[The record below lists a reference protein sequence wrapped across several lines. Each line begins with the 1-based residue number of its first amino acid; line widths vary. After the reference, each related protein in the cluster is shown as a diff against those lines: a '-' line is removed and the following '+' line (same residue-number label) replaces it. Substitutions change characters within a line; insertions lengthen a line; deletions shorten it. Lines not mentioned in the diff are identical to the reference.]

1 LGKEMMQPS
10 IFIVGT
16 QRSGTTLL
24 CRMLTAHPN
33 IFIKNEFS
41 DPCRIFSGN
50 KSKHEII
57 NDIDVEIQNA
67 YHENL
72 KSFLKRIDKKIW
84 GLKDPK
90 LTYCL
95 DDLANH
101 FPNAKFLFIIRDGRA
116 VANSY
121 IKSKWGSGTNTYH
134 GALRWKREVELHR
147 MFIQKNL
154 KICHVVRYEDLI
166 RNTEEELIEICSFI
180 GQSYSENMKNYSEQP
195 VYIKKNELNKHTFH
209 SIDESIMSKWQTELT
224 PYQIS
229 VFEAVAG
236 ETLLQN
242 QYDLVGEKIAIS
254 AVMKM
259 WFSLQQ
265 KMLGNVQLHY
275 QLKSQILKRFIQ
287 KLLGRAG
294 IRAD

>member
-1 LGKEMMQPS
+1 
-10 IFIVGT
+10 
-16 QRSGTTLL
+16 
-24 CRMLTAHPN
+24 
-33 IFIKNEFS
+33 
-41 DPCRIFSGN
+41 
-50 KSKHEII
+50 
-57 NDIDVEIQNA
+57 
-67 YHENL
+67 
-72 KSFLKRIDKKIW
+72 
-84 GLKDPK
+84 
-90 LTYCL
+90 
-95 DDLANH
+95 
-101 FPNAKFLFIIRDGRA
+101 
-116 VANSY
+116 
-121 IKSKWGSGTNTYH
+121 
-134 GALRWKREVELHR
+134 LHR

>member
-1 LGKEMMQPS
+1 MNPS
-10 IFIVGT
+10 IFVVGT

-33 IFIKNEFS
+33 IFIKNELS
-41 DPCRIFSGN
+41 DPYRIFSGN
-50 KSKHEII
+50 KSKQEII
-57 NDIDVEIQNA
+57 NEIEIEIQNA

-72 KSFLKRIDKKIW
+72 ESFLKRIDKKVF

-95 DDLANH
+95 DDLGMH
-101 FPNAKFLFIIRDGRA
+101 FPDAKILFIIRDGRA
-116 VANSY
+116 VSNSY
-121 IKSKWGSGTNTYH
+121 MKSKWGSATNTYY
-134 GALRWKREVELHR
+134 GALRWKREVELQR
-147 MFIQKNL
+147 VFMQKNL
-154 KICHVVRYEDLI
+154 QRCHIVIYEDLV
-166 RNTEEELIEICSFI
+166 RNTEKELLEICSFI
-180 GQSYSENMKNYSEQP
+180 GQPYSENMKNYSEQP
-195 VYIKKNELNKHTFH
+195 VYIKKNELNKHAFH
-209 SIDESIMSKWQTELT
+209 GIDESIMSKWQTALT

-242 QYDLVGEKIAIS
+242 QYDLVGEKIEIS
-254 AVMKM
+254 ELMKM

-275 QLKSQILKRFIQ
+275 RLKNQILKRFVQ
-287 KLLGRAG
+287 KLLSRAG
-294 IRAD
+294 V

>member
-1 LGKEMMQPS
+1 MYPS
-10 IFIVGT
+10 IFVVGT

-33 IFIKNEFS
+33 IFLKNELS
-41 DPCRIFSGN
+41 DSYKIFSGN
-50 KSKHEII
+50 KSKQEII
-57 NDIDVEIQNA
+57 NDIDIEIQNA

-72 KSFLKRIDKKIW
+72 ESFLKRIGKKVW

-95 DDLANH
+95 DDLVNH
-101 FPNAKFLFIIRDGRA
+101 FPDAKVLFIIRDGRA

-121 IKSKWGSGTNTYH
+121 MKSKWGSATNTYY
-134 GALRWKREVELHR
+134 GALRWKKEVELQR
-147 MFIQKNL
+147 VFIQKNL
-154 KICHVVRYEDLI
+154 QMCHVVIYEDLV
-166 RNTEEELIEICSFI
+166 RNAEKELVEICSFI
-180 GQSYSENMKNYSEQP
+180 GQPYSENMKNYSEQP

-209 SIDESIMSKWQTELT
+209 GIDESIMSKWQTELT

-242 QYDLVGEKIAIS
+242 QYALVGEKIEIS
-254 AVMKM
+254 ALTKM

-265 KMLGNVQLHY
+265 KILGNVQLHY
-275 QLKSQILKRFIQ
+275 QLKNRILKSFIQ
-287 KLLGRAG
+287 KLLSCVG

>member
-1 LGKEMMQPS
+1 
-10 IFIVGT
+10 
-16 QRSGTTLL
+16 
-24 CRMLTAHPN
+24 
-33 IFIKNEFS
+33 
-41 DPCRIFSGN
+41 
-50 KSKHEII
+50 
-57 NDIDVEIQNA
+57 
-67 YHENL
+67 
-72 KSFLKRIDKKIW
+72 
-84 GLKDPK
+84 
-90 LTYCL
+90 
-95 DDLANH
+95 
-101 FPNAKFLFIIRDGRA
+101 
-116 VANSY
+116 
-121 IKSKWGSGTNTYH
+121 
-134 GALRWKREVELHR
+134 
-147 MFIQKNL
+147 
-154 KICHVVRYEDLI
+154 
-166 RNTEEELIEICSFI
+166 
-180 GQSYSENMKNYSEQP
+180 
-195 VYIKKNELNKHTFH
+195 
-209 SIDESIMSKWQTELT
+209 MSKWQTELT

>member
-1 LGKEMMQPS
+1 MYPS
-10 IFIVGT
+10 IFVVGT

-33 IFIKNEFS
+33 IFLKNELS
-41 DPCRIFSGN
+41 DSYKIFSGN
-50 KSKHEII
+50 KSKQEII
-57 NDIDVEIQNA
+57 NDIDIEIQNA

-72 KSFLKRIDKKIW
+72 ESFLKRIGKKVW

-95 DDLANH
+95 DDLVNH
-101 FPNAKFLFIIRDGRA
+101 FPDAKVLFIIRDGRA

-121 IKSKWGSGTNTYH
+121 MKSKWGSATNTYY
-134 GALRWKREVELHR
+134 GALRWKKEVELQR
-147 MFIQKNL
+147 VFIQKNL
-154 KICHVVRYEDLI
+154 QMCHVVIYEDLV
-166 RNTEEELIEICSFI
+166 RNAEKELVEICSFI

-209 SIDESIMSKWQTELT
+209 GIDESIMSKWQTELT

-242 QYDLVGEKIAIS
+242 QYALVGEKIEIS
-254 AVMKM
+254 ALTKM

-265 KMLGNVQLHY
+265 KILGNVQLHY
-275 QLKSQILKRFIQ
+275 QLKNRILKSFIQ
-287 KLLGRAG
+287 KLLSCVG

>member
-1 LGKEMMQPS
+1 MQPS

-24 CRMLTAHPN
+24 CRMLTAHPH
-33 IFIKNEFS
+33 IFIKNEVTDS
-41 DPCRIFSGN
+41 CKIFSGN
-50 KSKHEII
+50 KLKQEII
-57 NDIDVEIQNA
+57 NDINIEIQNA
-67 YHENL
+67 YHENSE
-72 KSFLKRIDKKIW
+72 SFLKKIDKKVL

-95 DDLANH
+95 DDLVNY
-101 FPNAKFLFIIRDGRA
+101 FPDARILFIIRDGRA

-121 IKSKWGSGTNTYH
+121 IKSKWGYATNIYH
-134 GALRWKREVELHR
+134 GAVLWKREVGLHR
-147 MFIQKNL
+147 AFIQKNL
-154 KICHVVRYEDLI
+154 QRCHIVRYEDLV
-166 RNTEEELIEICSFI
+166 RNTEKELIEICSFI
-180 GQSYSENMKNYSEQP
+180 GQPYSENMKNYSEQP
-195 VYIKKNELNKHTFH
+195 VYIKRNELNKHTFRG
-209 SIDESIMSKWQTELT
+209 IDESIMSKWKNELT

-236 ETLLQN
+236 DTLLQN
-242 QYDLVGEKIAIS
+242 QYNLVGEKIEIS
-254 AVMKM
+254 ELTKI

-265 KMLGNVQLHY
+265 KILGNVQLHY
-275 QLKSQILKRFIQ
+275 QLKSRIFKRFIQ

>member
-1 LGKEMMQPS
+1 MQPS

-24 CRMLTAHPN
+24 CRMLTAHPD
-33 IFIKNEFS
+33 IFIRNEFS
-41 DPCRIFSGN
+41 DPCRIFSRN
-50 KSKHEII
+50 KSKQEII
-57 NDIDVEIQNA
+57 NDIDIEIQNA

-72 KSFLKRIDKKIW
+72 KSFLKRIDKKVW

-90 LTYCL
+90 LTYCI
-95 DDLANH
+95 DDLVNH

-121 IKSKWGSGTNTYH
+121 IKSKWGSATNTYH

-147 MFIQKNL
+147 IFIQKNL
-154 KICHVVRYEDLI
+154 KICHIVRYEDLI
-166 RNTEEELIEICSFI
+166 RNTEKELIKICSFI

-195 VYIKKNELNKHTFH
+195 VYITKNELNKHTFH
-209 SIDESIMSKWQTELT
+209 GIDESIMSKWQTELT

-242 QYDLVGEKIAIS
+242 QYDLVGEKIVIS
-254 AVMKM
+254 GVMKM

-265 KMLGNVQLHY
+265 KILGNVQLHY

-287 KLLGRAG
+287 KLLDRAG

>member
-1 LGKEMMQPS
+1 
-10 IFIVGT
+10 
-16 QRSGTTLL
+16 
-24 CRMLTAHPN
+24 MLTAHPN

-50 KSKHEII
+50 KSKHEVIS
-57 NDIDVEIQNA
+57 DIDVEIQNA

-72 KSFLKRIDKKIW
+72 KSFLKSIDKKVW

-147 MFIQKNL
+147 IFIQKNL

-166 RNTEEELIEICSFI
+166 RNTEKELVEICSFI

-229 VFEAVAG
+229 VFEDVAG

-294 IRAD
+294 IRPD

>member
-1 LGKEMMQPS
+1 MQPS
-10 IFIVGT
+10 IFVVGT

-33 IFIKNEFS
+33 IFIKNELS
-41 DPCRIFSGN
+41 DPYRIFSVN
-50 KSKHEII
+50 KSKQEVIHDIEI
-57 NDIDVEIQNA
+57 EIQNA

-72 KSFLKRIDKKIW
+72 ESFLKRIDKKVC

-95 DDLANH
+95 DDLSNH
-101 FPNAKFLFIIRDGRA
+101 FPDAKILFIIRDGRA
-116 VANSY
+116 VSNSY
-121 IKSKWGSGTNTYH
+121 MKSKWGSATNTYY
-134 GALRWKREVELHR
+134 GALRWKREVELQR
-147 MFIQKNL
+147 VFMQKNL
-154 KICHVVRYEDLI
+154 QRCHTVIYEDLV
-166 RNTEEELIEICSFI
+166 RNTEKELLEICSFI
-180 GQSYSENMKNYSEQP
+180 GQPYSKNMKNYSEQP

-209 SIDESIMSKWQTELT
+209 GIDESIMSKWQTELT

-242 QYDLVGEKIAIS
+242 QYDLVGEKIEIS
-254 AVMKM
+254 ELMKM

-275 QLKSQILKRFIQ
+275 RLKNQILKRFIQ
-287 KLLGRAG
+287 KLLSRAG

>member
-1 LGKEMMQPS
+1 MQPS
-10 IFIVGT
+10 IFVVGT

-41 DPCRIFSGN
+41 DSYRIFSGN
-50 KSKHEII
+50 KSKQEIMD
-57 NDIDVEIQNA
+57 DIDIEIQNI
-67 YHENL
+67 YRENL
-72 KSFLKRIDKKIW
+72 KFFLKRIDKKVW

-95 DDLANH
+95 YDLSKH
-101 FPNAKFLFIIRDGRA
+101 FPNAKILFIIRDGRA

-121 IKSKWGSGTNTYH
+121 MKSKWGSATNTYY
-134 GALRWKREVELHR
+134 GALRWKREVELQR
-147 MFIQKNL
+147 AFLQKNL
-154 KICHVVRYEDLI
+154 KSCHAVIYEDLV
-166 RNTEEELIEICSFI
+166 RNTEKELIEICSFI
-180 GQSYSENMKNYSEQP
+180 GQPYSENMKNYSEQP

-209 SIDESIMSKWQTELT
+209 GIDESIMSKWQTELT

-236 ETLLQN
+236 KTLLQN
-242 QYDLVGEKIAIS
+242 QYNLVGDKIEIS
-254 AVMKM
+254 ALTKM

-265 KMLGNVQLHY
+265 KILGNVQLHY
-275 QLKSQILKRFIQ
+275 RLKNQILKRFIQ
-287 KLLGRAG
+287 QYFGHFLGERG
-294 IRAD
+294 

>member
-1 LGKEMMQPS
+1 MRPS

-41 DPCRIFSGN
+41 DPYRIFSGN
-50 KSKHEII
+50 KSKQDIL
-57 NDIDVEIQNA
+57 NDIDIEIQNA
-67 YHENL
+67 YHERLEN
-72 KSFLKRIDKKIW
+72 FLKRIDKKLW

-95 DDLANH
+95 DDLVNH
-101 FPNAKFLFIIRDGRA
+101 FPDAKILFIIRDGRA

-121 IKSKWGSGTNTYH
+121 MKSKWGSATNTYY
-134 GALRWKREVELHR
+134 GALRWKREVEVQR
-147 MFIQKNL
+147 AFIQKNL
-154 KICHVVRYEDLI
+154 KKCHVVRYEDLI
-166 RNTEEELIEICSFI
+166 RNTEQELLEICSFI
-180 GQSYSENMKNYSEQP
+180 EQPYSENMKNYIEQP

-236 ETLLQN
+236 KTLLQN
-242 QYDLVGEKIAIS
+242 QYDLVGEKIEIS
-254 AVMKM
+254 ALTKM

-275 QLKSQILKRFIQ
+275 QLKNRILKRFIQ
-287 KLLGRAG
+287 KFLGHYGAETG
-294 IRAD
+294 

>member
-1 LGKEMMQPS
+1 MNPS
-10 IFIVGT
+10 IFVVGT

-41 DPCRIFSGN
+41 DPYRIFSGDR
-50 KSKHEII
+50 SKQEII
-57 NDIDVEIQNA
+57 NDIDIEIQNA

-72 KSFLKRIDKKIW
+72 ESFLKRIEKKVW

-95 DDLANH
+95 YNLSNY
-101 FPNAKFLFIIRDGRA
+101 FSNAKFLFIIRDGRA

-121 IKSKWGSGTNTYH
+121 MKSKWGSATNTYY
-134 GALRWKREVELHR
+134 GALRWKREVELQR
-147 MFIQKNL
+147 AFIQKNL
-154 KICHVVRYEDLI
+154 QRCHVVIYEELV
-166 RNTEEELIEICSFI
+166 RNTEKELLEICSFI
-180 GQSYSENMKNYSEQP
+180 GQPYSENMKNYSEQP

-209 SIDESIMSKWQTELT
+209 GIDESIMSKWQTELT

-242 QYDLVGEKIAIS
+242 QYTLVGEKIEIS
-254 AVMKM
+254 ALMKI

-265 KMLGNVQLHY
+265 KMIGNVQLHY
-275 QLKSQILKRFIQ
+275 RLKNQILKRFIQ
-287 KLLGRAG
+287 KLLSRAG

>member
-1 LGKEMMQPS
+1 MQPS
-10 IFIVGT
+10 IFIIGT

-24 CRMLTAHPN
+24 CRMLTAHPS
-33 IFIKNEFS
+33 IFIKNELPNLCRTFS
-41 DPCRIFSGN
+41 RN
-50 KSKHEII
+50 RSKQEII
-57 NDIDVEIQNA
+57 NDINIEIQNT
-67 YHENL
+67 YYENL
-72 KSFLKRIDKKIW
+72 ESFLKKIDKKVW
-84 GLKDPK
+84 GLKDPR

-101 FPNAKFLFIIRDGRA
+101 FPDAKILFIIRDGRA

-121 IKSKWGSGTNTYH
+121 IKSKWGSATNTYY
-134 GALRWKREVELHR
+134 GALRWKGEVELHR
-147 MFIQKNL
+147 AFMKKNL
-154 KICHVVRYEDLI
+154 ERCHVVRYEDLI
-166 RNTEEELIEICSFI
+166 RNTEKELIEICSFI
-180 GQSYSENMKNYSEQP
+180 GQPYSENMKNYSEQP
-195 VYIKKNELNKHTFH
+195 SYIKRNELNKHVFH
-209 SIDESIMSKWQTELT
+209 GIDESIMSKWQNELT

-242 QYDLVGEKIAIS
+242 QYDLVGEEIAIS

-265 KMLGNVQLHY
+265 KMLGNVQLYY

-294 IRAD
+294 MRAD